1 MDKFKVGDI
10 VVGNQ
15 FANDRYC
22 VTKKGWK
29 GRVTLVKANIFRATS
44 LLDDTEGSSGF
55 GLNYDC
61 FDLLESTEE
70 VNNYEIF

>member
-1 MDKFKVGDI
+1 MKFKVGDI

-15 FANDRYC
+15 FANDKYN
-22 VTKKGWK
+22 VTTEGWQGK
-29 GRVTLVKANIFRATS
+29 VTQVNANIFRATC

-61 FDLLESTEE
+61 FDLLKSTEE